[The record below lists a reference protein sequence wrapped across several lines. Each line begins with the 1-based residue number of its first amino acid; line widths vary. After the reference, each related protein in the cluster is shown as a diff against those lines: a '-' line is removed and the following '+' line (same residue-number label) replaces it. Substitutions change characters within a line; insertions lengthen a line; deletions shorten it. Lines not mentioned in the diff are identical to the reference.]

1 MSKLVNMYQ
10 EDNDQ
15 LEAESTSMLLVKEE
29 QRIRSYSLSSL
40 VATLQQ
46 YQFSCLSELQALP
59 NFWILPIKTFL
70 NHLNF
75 V

>member
-1 MSKLVNMYQ
+1 MIKLVNMYQ

-46 YQFSCLSELQALP
+46 YQLSCLSELGFAKLLDLTYKDIFKSP
-59 NFWILPIKTFL
+59 
-70 NHLNF
+70 
-75 V
+75 